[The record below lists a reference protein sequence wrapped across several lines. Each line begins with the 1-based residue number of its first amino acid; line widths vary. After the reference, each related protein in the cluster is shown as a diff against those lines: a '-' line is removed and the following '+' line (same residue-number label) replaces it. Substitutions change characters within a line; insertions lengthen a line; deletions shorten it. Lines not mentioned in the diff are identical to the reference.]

1 MCTMTTLNQHKGNI
15 PSLTYNANKSLLQQ
29 LRDKNWRVR
38 QRAIADLFGTQDQHH
53 IDSIIPHLGDFH
65 SAVRTAT
72 IKTLVSS
79 GEIAIPYL
87 LDALNYAQN
96 PLVQANCARV
106 LGQIGDTIA
115 LYPLIAKLQSA
126 EEEIR
131 QAGATALGFL
141 RSPQAV
147 DPLISILDAEKSPA
161 VLQAII
167 KSLGRLTDP
176 KAVDPL
182 INLLQHPNQMVLL
195 AVIWA
200 LAKIKDPRAISPMIE
215 TLRRQCLNP
224 QNKIKYEEEKFLN
237 KADVAAQAF
246 IYGGGHSNMPENIAA
261 MISRFGTISI
271 DPLKALLQDDN
282 ISIRLYA
289 TFALGEIRHSQ
300 TLEALILQ
308 LKDPSSDV
316 RYVAYAALCKIGD
329 PNIVALLTPALND
342 PDERVRLIAAAGL
355 NSLKN

>member
-1 MCTMTTLNQHKGNI
+1 MMTPNQHKGNI
-15 PSLTYNANKSLLQQ
+15 PSLTYNSNKSLVKQLQ
-29 LRDKNWRVR
+29 DKNWRIR
-38 QRAIADLFGTQDQHH
+38 QRAIADLFSTQDQQH
-53 IDSIIPHLGDFH
+53 IDSIIPHLGDPH
-65 SAVRTAT
+65 VAVRTAT
-72 IKTLVSS
+72 INTLVSS
-79 GEIAIPYL
+79 GEIGVPHL
-87 LDALNYAQN
+87 LDALNYAQY
-96 PLVQANCARV
+96 PLIQTNCARV
-106 LGQIGDTIA
+106 LGRIGDSIA
-115 LYPLIAKLQSA
+115 LYPLIAKLESA

-131 QAGATALGFL
+131 QAVAEALGFL
-141 RSPQAV
+141 HALQAI
-147 DPLISILDAEKSPA
+147 DPLVTALDTEKSPA
-161 VLQAII
+161 VLQAIT
-167 KSLGRLTDP
+167 KSLGRLADP
-176 KAVDPL
+176 KAIDPL

-195 AVIWA
+195 AVVWA
-200 LAKIKDPRAISPMIE
+200 LAKINDPRAISPMID

-224 QNKIKYEEEKFLN
+224 QNKIKYEENRFIN
-237 KADVAAQAF
+237 KAAAAAQAF

-282 ISIRLYA
+282 SSIRLYA
-289 TFALGEIRHSQ
+289 TFALGEIRHPQ

-308 LKDPSSDV
+308 LKDPSSNV